1 MQFSSSYHS
10 YNSTGLFSK
19 LVVDYIAGNEKI
31 RDYYSHRPDIDG
43 IKLAI
48 ADKKKSTLNRELLYS
63 ELVKQ
68 YDGLV
73 TSDKVSHNIVSLLNE
88 NTFTICT
95 AHQPNIF
102 TGHLYFIYKIVHAI
116 KLADELNGILKDYH
130 FVPVYYMGSEDADLN
145 ELGEVTIDGEKH
157 QWQTTQKGAVGRMK
171 IDNAFISLIENIS
184 LRLSNSLYGAE
195 VMDKVR
201 NIYTLDKTIQQATL
215 EFVNELFSIYG
226 LIVFIPDNLLFKKAC
241 TSVFKK
247 ELTEQFSHKIIAD
260 TVAVFPSEYKIQASG
275 RPLNLFYL
283 KDDIRERIEKSE
295 QGFLV
300 RHTNI
305 QFTEKEILN
314 ELALFPDRFSPNVIL
329 RPLMQELLLPNM
341 AFIGGGGELAYWLE
355 LKKIFDIVK
364 TPFPVLIL
372 RNSFT
377 IIDANTVKS
386 IDRLALKAID
396 FFAPLDEMT
405 SSYVKKNAENK
416 IDLKENKI
424 EIQKLYSEIK
434 NIAAKSDPTLMNH
447 VDALLTN
454 VLSKLESLETKML
467 RAERR
472 KADHAVQQIQKIKMK
487 LFPGD
492 ILQERVDNLLYFYS
506 AYGVS
511 FIEKLYENSS
521 GLNQRFC
528 ILTENV
534 GL

>member
-1 MQFSSSYHS
+1 M
-10 YNSTGLFSK
+10 FSK

-48 ADKKKSTLNRELLYS
+48 ADKKKSTLNRELLHS

-68 YDGLV
+68 YRGLV
-73 TSDKVSHNIVSLLNE
+73 TSDKVSNNIVSLLNE

-116 KLADELNGILKDYH
+116 KLADELNDTLKEDH

-171 IDNAFISLIENIS
+171 IDNAFLSLIENIS
-184 LRLSNSLYGAE
+184 LQLSNSLYGAE
-195 VMDKVR
+195 VMDRVR
-201 NIYTLDKTIQQATL
+201 NIYTLDKTIQQATFEL
-215 EFVNELFSIYG
+215 VNELFSNYG
-226 LIVFIPDNLLFKKAC
+226 LIVFIPDNFLFKKAC

-283 KDDIRERIEKSE
+283 KDDIRDRIEKSE

-329 RPLMQELLLPNM
+329 RPLMQEILLPNV

-377 IIDANTVKS
+377 IVDENTAKS

-396 FFAPLDEMT
+396 CFAPLDEMIR
-405 SSYVKKNAENK
+405 SYVKKNAENK

-424 EIQKLYSEIK
+424 EIQKLYSAIK

-467 RAERR
+467 RAEKR
-472 KADHAVQQIQKIKMK
+472 KSDHAVQQIQKIKMK
-487 LFPGD
+487 LFPGG
-492 ILQERVDNLLYFYS
+492 ILQERVDNLLYYYS
-506 AYGVS
+506 TYGLS

-521 GLNQRFC
+521 GLNQQFC

>member
-1 MQFSSSYHS
+1 M
-10 YNSTGLFSK
+10 
-19 LVVDYIAGNEKI
+19 VDYIAGNEKI

-48 ADKKKSTLNRELLYS
+48 ADKKKSTLNRELLHS

-68 YDGLV
+68 YRGLV
-73 TSDKVSHNIVSLLNE
+73 TSDKVSNNIVSLLNE

-116 KLADELNGILKDYH
+116 KLADELNDTLKEDH

-171 IDNAFISLIENIS
+171 IDNAFLSLIENIS
-184 LRLSNSLYGAE
+184 LQLSNSLYGAE
-195 VMDKVR
+195 VMDRVR
-201 NIYTLDKTIQQATL
+201 NIYTLDKTIQQATFEL
-215 EFVNELFSIYG
+215 VNELFSNYG
-226 LIVFIPDNLLFKKAC
+226 LIVFIPDNFLFKKAC

-283 KDDIRERIEKSE
+283 KDDIRDRIEKSE

-329 RPLMQELLLPNM
+329 RPLMQEILLPNV

-372 RNSFT
+372 RNSFA
-377 IIDANTVKS
+377 IIDANTGT
-386 IDRLALKAID
+386 I
-396 FFAPLDEMT
+396 
-405 SSYVKKNAENK
+405 
-416 IDLKENKI
+416 
-424 EIQKLYSEIK
+424 
-434 NIAAKSDPTLMNH
+434 
-447 VDALLTN
+447 
-454 VLSKLESLETKML
+454 
-467 RAERR
+467 
-472 KADHAVQQIQKIKMK
+472 
-487 LFPGD
+487 
-492 ILQERVDNLLYFYS
+492 
-506 AYGVS
+506 
-511 FIEKLYENSS
+511 
-521 GLNQRFC
+521 
-528 ILTENV
+528 
-534 GL
+534 